1 MALGY
6 DSAVNALPIL
16 QDGYGRPI
24 NYLRVSVTDRCNFKC
39 FYCRPELDYT
49 PFERPEILTFEEIE
63 RLTGLFVRLG
73 LKKLR
78 FTGGEPLVRRDLPLL
93 AARINAAHP
102 QVKLCLTTNGVFLP
116 EHAMALKAAGISGL
130 NVSIDTLLEERLQS
144 ISGATGIEKIFA
156 GIAAAKAA
164 GFQNFKLNMVLVRG
178 VNDDEIAPMVAYA
191 QREMLE
197 LRFVEF
203 MPMGGIDW
211 EFKQV
216 VSEAASLAALAKI
229 APVAPAPTPASDP
242 ARRFT
247 LAGHPMPVGIIASV
261 TDAFCD
267 SCTRARIT
275 AAGAL
280 MPCLFSNQSR
290 DLKTPMRAGASDEEL
305 LAIIRDSVREKPKG
319 AADLLAGQPRLNLPM
334 IQIGG

>member
-1 MALGY
+1 MGY

-78 FTGGEPLVRRDLPLL
+78 FTGGEPLVRRDLPML
-93 AARINAAHP
+93 AARIHAAHP

-116 EHAMALKAAGISGL
+116 EHAAALKAAGISGL

-144 ISGATGIEKIFA
+144 ISGAAGIEKIFA
-156 GIAAAKAA
+156 GIQAAKAA

-216 VSEAASLAALAKI
+216 VSEAEILAALEKI
-229 APVAPAPTPASDP
+229 APVMRDSSDPSDP
-242 ARRFT
+242 ARRFK
-247 LAGHPMPVGIIASV
+247 LAGHAMPVGIIASV

-267 SCTRARIT
+267 SCTRARVT
-275 AAGAL
+275 SDGRL
-280 MPCLFSNQSR
+280 MPCLFDNMST
-290 DLKTPMRAGASDEEL
+290 DLKHPLRAGASDDEL
-305 LAIIRDSVREKPKG
+305 IALMRAGVFNKPKG
-319 AADLLAGQPRLNLPM
+319 AADLLSNRPRLTLPM
-334 IQIGG
+334 IQVGG